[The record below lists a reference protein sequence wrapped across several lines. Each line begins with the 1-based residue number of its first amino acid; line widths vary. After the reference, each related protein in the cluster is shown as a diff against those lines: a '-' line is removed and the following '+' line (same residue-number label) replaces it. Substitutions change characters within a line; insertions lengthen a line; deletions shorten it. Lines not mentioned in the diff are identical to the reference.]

1 LPFGYWRVLVFAGS
15 FTTIRR
21 RRLASPTSILE
32 IEATHPLVN
41 PPRAGA
47 CRWPLADHECTGRH
61 TGTFPSM
68 PGYPRVVI
76 VGGGFG
82 GLQCAKALR
91 DEPVDVLLVDR
102 RNYHLFTP
110 LLYQVASCLLN
121 PSEITAPLRNV
132 FRGARNVHYR
142 EGDVAGVDF
151 ERKIVRLTD
160 GAELAYEYLVLATGS
175 HTNYYGNDRVREL
188 ALGLKDL
195 GEALQLRNHV
205 LEALEMATSAP
216 TEEERMRLLTFCIV
230 GGGPTGVE
238 YAGALGELA
247 RLVIP
252 REYPELSASGLRIV
266 LLEGGDRLLTMF
278 VPRLSE
284 YARREL
290 EHRGVDVRTNT
301 LVASADEMGVVLR
314 DGTEIPTATIV
325 WTAGVQPND
334 VVHGKPE
341 RLAVDDHLRV
351 IGAENVFAIGD
362 VAAGLDKHGD
372 VLPMV
377 SPPAMQAGR
386 YVARHILDPAMRRKF
401 RYYDKGT
408 LATIGRRSAVGQV
421 GPLRFRGLLGWLV
434 WLFVHI
440 YYLIGWGNRVRV
452 LVRWAWYYFRRD
464 RPIRII
470 VRADAPKE

>member
-1 LPFGYWRVLVFAGS
+1 M
-15 FTTIRR
+15 
-21 RRLASPTSILE
+21 
-32 IEATHPLVN
+32 
-41 PPRAGA
+41 PPR
-47 CRWPLADHECTGRH
+47 
-61 TGTFPSM
+61 
-68 PGYPRVVI
+68 PRVVI

-91 DEPVDVLLVDR
+91 DKPVDVMLVDR

-121 PSEITAPLRNV
+121 PSEITAPLRTV
-132 FRGARNVHYR
+132 FRGARNVRYR
-142 EGDVAGVDF
+142 EGDVVGVDF
-151 ERKIVRLTD
+151 ARKIVRLAD
-160 GAELAYEYLVLATGS
+160 GAELHYDSLVLATGS
-175 HTNYYGNDRVREL
+175 ETNYYGNESIRER

-205 LEALEMATSAP
+205 LETLEMAAAATD
-216 TEEERMRLLTFCIV
+216 EDERMRLLTFCIV

-247 RLVIP
+247 RLVLP
-252 REYPELSASGLRIV
+252 REYPELSATGLRIL

-301 LVASADEMGVVLR
+301 LVASADELGVVLR
-314 DGTEIPTATIV
+314 DGAEIPTATIV

-334 VVHGKPE
+334 VVHVEPE

-351 IGAENVFAIGD
+351 LGAENVFAIGD
-362 VAAGLDKHGD
+362 VAAGRDRHGD

-386 YVARHILDPAMRRKF
+386 YVARHILDPGLRREF

-408 LATIGRRSAVGQV
+408 LATIGRRSAVGQI
-421 GPLRFRGLLGWLV
+421 GRLRFRGLFGWVV

-440 YYLIGWGNRVRV
+440 YYLIGWGNRIRV
-452 LVRWAWYYFRRD
+452 LVRWAWYYVRQD

-470 VRADAPKE
+470 VQADPPPGSME